1 MSGFRSNTDGDFE
14 RVFMTTTDL
23 IDQFIGEQLRAWG
36 QNNYGQLGDNTNTSS
51 RSSPVQTAAGGTN
64 WKQVSGG
71 YYYAA
76 AIKTDGTLWS
86 WGYNAYGQLGN
97 NTDTNNRSSPVQTAA
112 AGTNWKQVSC
122 GQLYTAA
129 IKTDGTLWTWGYNN
143 YGQLGDNTLTSKSS
157 PVQTTA
163 GGTNW
168 KQVSCGGSH
177 TAAIKTNGEL
187 WTWGYGA
194 IGALGNNT
202 DTNNRS
208 SPVQTAAAG
217 TNWKQVSC
225 GQLYTAAIK
234 TDGTLWTWGYNN
246 YGQLGDNTLTSKSS
260 PVQTTAGG
268 TNWKQVSCGSNHT
281 AAIKINGTLWTW
293 GYNDYGKL
301 GDNTTTNRSS
311 PVQTTAGGTNWKQVS
326 GGGSHTAAIKTD
338 GTLWTWG
345 NNTFGELGDTT
356 TTDRLY
362 PNNPQLVSGYSGNQ
376 DWISVAAT
384 SGDGTFGISI

>member
-122 GQLYTAA
+122 GSYTAAA
-129 IKTDGTLWTWGYNN
+129 IKTDGTLWSWGYNFD
-143 YGQLGDNTLTSKSS
+143 GDLGDNTTTNRSS

-225 GQLYTAAIK
+225 GSYTAAAIK
-234 TDGTLWTWGYNN
+234 TDGTLWSWGYNFD
-246 YGQLGDNTLTSKSS
+246 GDLGDNTTTNRSS